1 MNIGVNNTKW
11 IMSKL
16 IINFKAGEYSKNK
29 DTFKAIF
36 VGKYKWDSKSAWI
49 SKLGY
54 VKATQKMESG
64 APVTFLVET
73 DFADKFQQFCKE
85 HCIECKQVNSFENIT
100 VKEVIEEK
108 IEGLHVNID
117 RSQSFLAI
125 QHNYSLNFAQRWLS
139 LLRKDDERTNKM
151 LDKPELE
158 IPIDTIFEKEEEDV
172 LA

>member
-1 MNIGVNNTKW
+1 M
-11 IMSKL
+11 KL

-36 VGKYKWDSKSAWI
+36 SGKLKWNGKSAWEKKT
-49 SKLGY
+49 SY

-64 APVTFLVET
+64 APVTFLVDT
-73 DFADKFQQFCKE
+73 DFADKFQKFCEE
-85 HCIECKQVNSFENIT
+85 HCIECKTVDSFDNIT

-125 QHNYSLNFAQRWLS
+125 QHKYSLNFAQRWLA
-139 LLRKDDERTNKM
+139 LLRKDDERINKM
-151 LDKPELE
+151 LDSPETE
-158 IPIDTIFEKEEEDV
+158 IPIDTIFDKEDEEM